1 MLKLL
6 FSTVTQCDNYPGK
19 CFLFIWD
26 PDYIARQ
33 TMALSL
39 YDRLY
44 NRFIRWLTTEPP
56 SVEAPPCDFNRL
68 KYEVRPGDVI
78 LVEGRSRVSKV
89 IRIITQSPWTHAA
102 IYIGRLHDIE
112 DHQLRKIAAMHMK
125 KRADMRLVIE
135 GVPGRGT
142 VISPLS
148 TYKNH
153 HIRICRPIGLTPN
166 DAELVIA
173 FAIKSL
179 GQPYNV
185 RHLLDLARFLLPW
198 SILPRRWGS
207 TLFQTGTGEPDS
219 GICSSL
225 IAEAYTAVKFP
236 ILPFLKVDEES
247 GIELIHR
254 NPHLFTPK
262 DFDYSPYFEIIKYPL
277 FDPNEPLPYY
287 RRLPWAK
294 PGVLHQ
300 DKGIVSNYNTL
311 KKRKAFLSTLL
322 TTADNDPENQKKAQ
336 EDDNISKP
344 ETD

>member
-1 MLKLL
+1 
-6 FSTVTQCDNYPGK
+6 
-19 CFLFIWD
+19 
-26 PDYIARQ
+26 
-33 TMALSL
+33 MALSL
-39 YDRLY
+39 YNRLY
-44 NRFIRWLTTEPP
+44 KRFINWLTTEPSP
-56 SVEAPPCDFNRL
+56 VEPPPCDFNRL

-112 DHQLRKIAAMHMK
+112 DPYLRKIVATHMK
-125 KRADMRLVIE
+125 KRENLRVVIE
-135 GVPGRGT
+135 GLPGQGIVVT
-142 VISPLS
+142 PLS
-148 TYKNH
+148 TYRHH
-153 HIRICRPIGLTPN
+153 HIRICRPIGLTPT

-173 FAIKSL
+173 FVIKSL
-179 GQPYNV
+179 GIPYNV

-207 TLFQTGTGEPDS
+207 TLFRTSTGELDS
-219 GICSSL
+219 GICTSL
-225 IAEAYTAVKFP
+225 IAEAYTSVKFP
-236 ILPFLKVDEES
+236 ILPFLKIDQES
-247 GIELIHR
+247 GFELIHR

-294 PGVLHQ
+294 EGILHQ
-300 DKGIVSNYNTL
+300 DQGIVSSQYDTVQ
-311 KKRKAFLSTLL
+311 KRKKFLVNLL
-322 TTADNDPENQKKAQ
+322 SSDEKEKDKKPKNS
-336 EDDNISKP
+336 DDHSNP